1 MLTYADVCLTYADV
15 CCVGEQLMKFA
26 VERKRRLEEDRR
38 GLVILQVYLATS
50 V

>member
-1 MLTYADVCLTYADV
+1 MLTYADV

-38 GLVILQVYLATS
+38 GLVILQVYLLLVYEALS
-50 V
+50 Y